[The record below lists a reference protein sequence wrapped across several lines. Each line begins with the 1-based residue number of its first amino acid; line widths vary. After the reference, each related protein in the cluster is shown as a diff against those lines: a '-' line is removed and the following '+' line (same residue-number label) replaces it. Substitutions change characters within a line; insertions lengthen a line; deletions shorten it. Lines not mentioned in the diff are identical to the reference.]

1 MTVSAFTADPGIA
14 NIGGSTSTATLLRV
28 GATLTVGASQTAGTY
43 TGVFAVT
50 VVRN

>member
-1 MTVSAFTADPGIA
+1 MTVDSFTADPGTA
-14 NIGGSTSTATLLRV
+14 GVGASTSTPTLLRI

-43 TGVFAVT
+43 SGVFAVT